1 MFEKFTENGR
11 KAFAIANREAQRFH
25 HEGVETEH
33 VLLGL
38 IKEGESVTLRI
49 FKELDVDL
57 KQLKLECQKV
67 GKSAH
72 QDGDVEKMPQSP
84 QIQHVIKY
92 AVEEARQLKHSVV
105 GSEHILLGLIRET
118 DGAASVLLAKQG
130 VTMDNVHKVIAKLR
144 PHAETV

>member
-38 IKEGESVTLRI
+38 IKEGESVTLKI
-49 FKELDVDL
+49 FKALDVDL
-57 KQLKLECQKV
+57 KKLKLQCQKV
-67 GKSAH
+67 GQAARKK
-72 QDGDVEKMPQSP
+72 GDIEKMPQSP
-84 QIQHVIKY
+84 QIQHVVKY

-118 DGAASVLLAKQG
+118 DGAASTILIKQG
-130 VTMDNVHKVIAKLR
+130 VTLEGVRDTIIKLC
-144 PHAETV
+144 PHAEKV

>member
-38 IKEGESVTLRI
+38 IKEGESVTLKI
-49 FKELDVDL
+49 FKALDVDL
-57 KQLKLECQKV
+57 KKLKLQCEKV
-67 GKSAH
+67 GQAA
-72 QDGDVEKMPQSP
+72 DEEGDVEKMPQSP
-84 QIQHVIKY
+84 QIQHVVKY

-118 DGAASVLLAKQG
+118 DGAASTILIKQG
-130 VTMDNVHKVIAKLR
+130 VTLESVRDVIIKLC

>member
-38 IKEGESVTLRI
+38 IKEGESVTLQI
-49 FKELDVDL
+49 FKALDVDL
-57 KQLKLECQKV
+57 KKMKLQCQKA
-67 GKSAH
+67 GQALH
-72 QDGDVEKMPQSP
+72 EEGDVEKLPQSP

-92 AVEEARQLKHSVV
+92 AVEEARELKHPVV

-118 DGAASVLLAKQG
+118 DGSASTILAKQG
-130 VTMDNVHKVIAKLR
+130 VTLENVREVILKLC
-144 PHAETV
+144 PHAESA

>member
-38 IKEGESVTLRI
+38 IKEGESVTLQI
-49 FKELDVDL
+49 FKALDVDL
-57 KQLKLECQKV
+57 KNLKLQCQKV
-67 GKSAH
+67 GQVAH
-72 QDGDVEKMPQSP
+72 EKGDVEKMPQSP
-84 QIQHVIKY
+84 QIQHVVKY
-92 AVEEARQLKHSVV
+92 AVDEARQLKHSVV

-130 VTMDNVHKVIAKLR
+130 VSAENVRDTIIKLC

>member
-11 KAFAIANREAQRFH
+11 KAFAIANREAQLFH

-38 IKEGESVTLRI
+38 IKEGENVTLKI
-49 FKELDVDL
+49 FKALDVDV
-57 KQLKLECQKV
+57 KELKLQCQKA
-67 GKSAH
+67 GKAAN
-72 QDGDVEKMPQSP
+72 QEGDVEKMPQSP

-118 DGAASVLLAKQG
+118 EGAASTLLAKQG
-130 VTMDNVHKVIAKLR
+130 ITVEGVREVIAKLS
-144 PHAETV
+144 PHTV

>member
-38 IKEGESVTLRI
+38 IKEGESVTLKI
-49 FKELDVDL
+49 FKALDVDL
-57 KQLKLECQKV
+57 KKLKLLCQKV
-67 GKSAH
+67 GLAAH
-72 QDGDVEKMPQSP
+72 KKGDVEKMPQSP
-84 QIQHVIKY
+84 QIQHVVKY

-118 DGAASVLLAKQG
+118 DGAASTILIKQG
-130 VTMDNVHKVIAKLR
+130 VTLEGVRDVIAKLA
-144 PHAETV
+144 PHTV

>member
-38 IKEGESVTLRI
+38 IKEGESVTLKI
-49 FKELDVDL
+49 FKTLDVDL
-57 KQLKLECQKV
+57 KKLKLQCKKA
-67 GKSAH
+67 GKAAH
-72 QDGDVEKMPQSP
+72 EEGDVEKMPQSP

-118 DGAASVLLAKQG
+118 EGAASTLLAKQG
-130 VTMDNVHKVIAKLR
+130 ITVESVREVIAKHS
-144 PHAETV
+144 PNTV

>member
-38 IKEGESVTLRI
+38 IKEGESVTLQI
-49 FKELDVDL
+49 FKTLDVDI
-57 KQLKLECQKV
+57 KKMKLLCQKV
-67 GKSAH
+67 GQAAH
-72 QDGDVEKMPQSP
+72 EEGDVDRLPQSA
-84 QIQHVIKY
+84 QTQNVFKY
-92 AVEEARQLKHSVV
+92 AIEEARQFKHPVV

-118 DGAASVLLAKQG
+118 DGAASTLLAKQG
-130 VTMDNVHKVIAKLR
+130 VTADNVREIIVKLR
-144 PHAETV
+144 PHTEAV

>member
-38 IKEGESVTLRI
+38 IKEGESVTLKI
-49 FKELDVDL
+49 FKALDVDL
-57 KQLKLECQKV
+57 KKLKLQCEKV
-67 GKSAH
+67 GQAAH
-72 QDGDVEKMPQSP
+72 EEGDVEKMPQSP
-84 QIQHVIKY
+84 QIQHVVKY

-118 DGAASVLLAKQG
+118 DGAASAILIKQG
-130 VTMDNVHKVIAKLR
+130 VTLESVRDVMIKLCH
-144 PHAETV
+144 HAETV

>member
-38 IKEGESVTLRI
+38 IKEGESVTLKI
-49 FKELDVDL
+49 FKALDVDL
-57 KQLKLECQKV
+57 KKLKLLCEKV
-67 GKSAH
+67 GQAAH
-72 QDGDVEKMPQSP
+72 EEGDVERLPQSP
-84 QIQHVIKY
+84 QIQHVVKY

-118 DGAASVLLAKQG
+118 DGAASMLLAKQD
-130 VTMDNVHKVIAKLR
+130 VNLDNVRDVIIKLC

>member
-38 IKEGESVTLRI
+38 IKEGESVTLKI
-49 FKELDVDL
+49 FKALDVDL
-57 KQLKLECQKV
+57 KMLKLQCQKV
-67 GKSAH
+67 GQAAREE
-72 QDGDVEKMPQSP
+72 GDVERLPQSP
-84 QIQHVIKY
+84 QIQHVVKY
-92 AVEEARQLKHSVV
+92 AVEEARQLKHCVV

-118 DGAASVLLAKQG
+118 DGAASTLLAKQG
-130 VTMDNVHKVIAKLR
+130 VSAENVRDTIIKLR

>member
-38 IKEGESVTLRI
+38 IKEGESVTLKI
-49 FKELDVDL
+49 FKALDVDL
-57 KQLKLECQKV
+57 KKLKLQCQMV
-67 GKSAH
+67 GQAAH
-72 QDGDVEKMPQSP
+72 EEGEVDRLPQSP
-84 QIQHVIKY
+84 QIQHVVKY
-92 AVEEARQLKHSVV
+92 AVEEARQFKHPVV

-118 DGAASVLLAKQG
+118 DGAASSILAKQG
-130 VTMDNVHKVIAKLR
+130 VNLDNVRDIIIKLC

>member
-38 IKEGESVTLRI
+38 IKEGESVTLKI
-49 FKELDVDL
+49 FKALDVDL
-57 KQLKLECQKV
+57 KKLKLQCEKV
-67 GKSAH
+67 GQAA
-72 QDGDVEKMPQSP
+72 DEEGDVEKMPQSP
-84 QIQHVIKY
+84 QIQHVVKY

-118 DGAASVLLAKQG
+118 DGAASTILIKQG
-130 VTMDNVHKVIAKLR
+130 VTLESVRDVMIKLC

>member
-38 IKEGESVTLRI
+38 IKEGESVTLKI
-49 FKELDVDL
+49 FKTLDVDL
-57 KQLKLECQKV
+57 KKLKLQCQKV
-67 GKSAH
+67 GKTA
-72 QDGDVEKMPQSP
+72 QEGDVEKMPQSP

-118 DGAASVLLAKQG
+118 DGAASAILIKQG
-130 VTMDNVHKVIAKLR
+130 VTLESARDIIIKLC

>member
-38 IKEGESVTLRI
+38 IKEGESVTLKI
-49 FKELDVDL
+49 FKALDVDV
-57 KQLKLECQKV
+57 KKLKLQCQKA
-67 GKSAH
+67 GQAAH
-72 QDGDVEKMPQSP
+72 EEGDVDRLPQSP

-92 AVEEARQLKHSVV
+92 AVEEARELKHGVV

-118 DGAASVLLAKQG
+118 EGAASTLLAKQG
-130 VTMDNVHKVIAKLR
+130 ITVESVREVIIKLC
-144 PHAETV
+144 PHTETA

>member
-38 IKEGESVTLRI
+38 IKEGESVTRQI
-49 FKELDVDL
+49 FRALDVDL
-57 KQLKLECQKV
+57 KKLKLQCQKV
-67 GKSAH
+67 GKTA
-72 QDGDVEKMPQSP
+72 QEGDVEKMPQSP
-84 QIQHVIKY
+84 QIQQVIKY

-118 DGAASVLLAKQG
+118 DGAASAILIKQG
-130 VTMDNVHKVIAKLR
+130 VTLECVRDVIIKLC

>member
-11 KAFAIANREAQRFH
+11 KAFAIANREAQSFH

-38 IKEGESVTLRI
+38 IKEGESVTLKI
-49 FKELDVDL
+49 FKALGVDL
-57 KQLKLECQKV
+57 KKLKAECQKV
-67 GKSAH
+67 GQAAH
-72 QDGDVEKMPQSP
+72 EEGDVERLPQSP
-84 QIQHVIKY
+84 QIQHVVKY
-92 AVEEARQLKHSVV
+92 AVEEARQFKHPVV

-118 DGAASVLLAKQG
+118 DGAASVLLAKQDI
-130 VTMDNVHKVIAKLR
+130 TLENVRDVIIRLC

>member
-1 MFEKFTENGR
+1 MFEKFTENGS

-38 IKEGESVTLRI
+38 IKEGESVTLKI
-49 FKELDVDL
+49 FKALDVDL
-57 KQLKLECQKV
+57 KKLKLQCQKV
-67 GKSAH
+67 GQAA
-72 QDGDVEKMPQSP
+72 DEEGDVEKMPQSP
-84 QIQHVIKY
+84 QIQQVVKY
-92 AVEEARQLKHSVV
+92 AVKEARQLKHSVV

-118 DGAASVLLAKQG
+118 DGAASTILIKQG
-130 VTMDNVHKVIAKLR
+130 VTLESVRDVIIKLC

>member
-49 FKELDVDL
+49 FKALDVDL
-57 KQLKLECQKV
+57 KQLKLECKKV
-67 GKSAH
+67 GKAAH

-84 QIQHVIKY
+84 QIQQVIKY

-118 DGAASVLLAKQG
+118 DGVASVLLAKQG
-130 VTMDNVHKVIAKLR
+130 VTLKNVHKVIAKLA
-144 PHAETV
+144 PHTV